1 MAEKQSDKRTL
12 EILEI
17 STIMSTSSGRNVM
30 NRILRSTGVDTTTF
44 DRDERIHVYNEG
56 RRSIGI
62 ELRAELMNAA
72 PGEYMM
78 MIKENLNA

>member
-1 MAEKQSDKRTL
+1 MSDKRTL

-17 STIMSTSSGRNVM
+17 STIMGNVSGRNVM
-30 NRILRSTGVDTTTF
+30 SRLLKLTGVDSTTF
-44 DRDERIHVYNEG
+44 DRDERMHAYNEG

-72 PGEYMM
+72 PGEYMT